1 MAKVTVYTMNHCPYC
16 ERAKQLLKTRGV
28 AFEEVRVAEDDDA
41 MWDKLFERSGLKTMP
56 QIFAG
61 ESLIGGYTDLAA
73 LDQSQGLD
81 HLK

>member
-1 MAKVTVYTMNHCPYC
+1 MAKVTVYTMNYCPYC

>member
-28 AFEEVRVAEDDDA
+28 AYEEVRVAEDDDA

>member
-28 AFEEVRVAEDDDA
+28 AYEEVRVAEDDDA

-73 LDQSQGLD
+73 LDQNQGLD

>member
-28 AFEEVRVAEDDDA
+28 AFEEVRVADDDDA

>member
-28 AFEEVRVAEDDDA
+28 TYEEVRVAEDDDA

>member
-28 AFEEVRVAEDDDA
+28 AYEEVRVAEDDDA

-56 QIFAG
+56 LIFAG

-73 LDQSQGLD
+73 LDQSQGFD